1 MWLKKMEAYSIS
13 CRTAR
18 NLPNFRIV
26 GASFRGRRDDMGWNP
41 AEWGFVRM
49 PLQQRE
55 RVEASQHISLSG
67 KLRNFG
73 QK

>member
-1 MWLKKMEAYSIS
+1 MWLKKNGSYSIS
-13 CRTAR
+13 CRTAC
-18 NLPNFRIV
+18 NFSQIIV
-26 GASFRGRRDDMGWNP
+26 EASFRGRRDDMGWNP

-67 KLRNFG
+67 KLRKFR
-73 QK
+73 QT